1 MEQIFVSFSLKP
13 TFLKWRPD
21 YEVAADEYSHAA
33 TCFRVAKSYA
43 QCKDCL
49 VKAADCYKQTKAW
62 FHAAR
67 CIEQALLVCKEMG
80 DLSEVSKLAHSA
92 CGLFQQHGSPE
103 SGVTAL
109 DKAAKMLE
117 ATQPQQA
124 LELFR
129 RAVDIITGEDNPRHA
144 AEYMSKVA
152 RLLVKLQMYDEAADA
167 IRREIGMYQD
177 VKLWQSLGRLTVA
190 LVLVQLARGD
200 QVAAE
205 KAFKEWGN
213 FCEAPEVQTL
223 EMLLQAYDNEDAD
236 AARAALNNP
245 FIKHMDV
252 EYAKLARGLPLPQQ
266 EYAIPPAG
274 VRANAAE
281 SYVSPNAS
289 KAGGQATVEAEVN
302 HAKNEVNE
310 SSQSIEKKPEVA
322 PPPKPTQKQEEE
334 DDYEGGLYLVTASD
348 RQCALIGLD
357 CFSEVCKALNKNRG
371 LYGRWSELQNV
382 AIVSPTGIPLSGSAT
397 AISRTDELDWTTT
410 ELRKALRSIEWDLD
424 DLEDTIF
431 YIVLNACVRIV
442 EKNPTKFKI
451 DNKELTVQRSFIEQ
465 AREEVKIMKDKLNLS
480 RSRDR
485 DSTARQPLLD
495 NSPARVPANHG
506 TTKYS
511 KLENEIDSPNRQFL
525 SDTMQQQNSMIRQQ
539 DEQLDMIGETV
550 GTLKT
555 VSRQINS
562 ELDEQAVMLD
572 EFGNELETTDSKLD
586 ATMKKMAKVL
596 HMSNGNY
603 NNYIPDQ

>member
-1 MEQIFVSFSLKP
+1 MSKIEEANEHIRQAEKALKP

-334 DDYEGGLYLVTASD
+334 DDYEGGL
-348 RQCALIGLD
+348 C
-357 CFSEVCKALNKNRG
+357 
-371 LYGRWSELQNV
+371 
-382 AIVSPTGIPLSGSAT
+382 
-397 AISRTDELDWTTT
+397 
-410 ELRKALRSIEWDLD
+410 
-424 DLEDTIF
+424 
-431 YIVLNACVRIV
+431 
-442 EKNPTKFKI
+442 
-451 DNKELTVQRSFIEQ
+451 
-465 AREEVKIMKDKLNLS
+465 
-480 RSRDR
+480 
-485 DSTARQPLLD
+485 
-495 NSPARVPANHG
+495 
-506 TTKYS
+506 
-511 KLENEIDSPNRQFL
+511 
-525 SDTMQQQNSMIRQQ
+525 
-539 DEQLDMIGETV
+539 
-550 GTLKT
+550 
-555 VSRQINS
+555 
-562 ELDEQAVMLD
+562 
-572 EFGNELETTDSKLD
+572 
-586 ATMKKMAKVL
+586 
-596 HMSNGNY
+596 
-603 NNYIPDQ
+603 